1 MLRRTTI
8 FTTLLLVLSVTM
20 QASAAI
26 TVNYV
31 QTLAEVYVNGST
43 STDLQEYEEPFGTSV
58 NQANDGYSSTATSVI
73 GNTGFQAS
81 FFHHRTGVAVGP
93 NDGLSGHV
101 FVGFTTDSDVS
112 YSVSGS
118 FMNSS
123 SSFTRLASYLYD
135 NTNSP
140 PDVPVFLSDQ
150 GYEDRD
156 NALPVMLTVG
166 GNDGNVS
173 GYQDRIPA
181 YPTSLNGTLLAGH
194 TYYWYARVES
204 QWNPGADSPSSFG
217 GVSLQFAEVV
227 PEPATLTIWGLG
239 AMGCAVAAYRRKK
252 SAA

>member
-1 MLRRTTI
+1 LT
-8 FTTLLLVLSVTM
+8 FFSTLLLVLAVTV

-26 TVNYV
+26 TVTYV
-31 QTLAEVYVNGST
+31 QTLAEVYANGST
-43 STDLQEYEEPFGTSV
+43 SAQLQEYEEPFGTSV
-58 NQANDGYSSTATSVI
+58 NQANDGYSSTATSLI
-73 GNTGFQAS
+73 GSEGFQAS
-81 FFHHRTGVAVGP
+81 FAHFRAGTAVGE
-93 NDGLSGHV
+93 NDGLTGYV
-101 FVGFTTDSDVS
+101 YVGFTTDSDAS

-135 NTNSP
+135 ITNSP
-140 PDVPVFLSDQ
+140 PDVPLFVSDQ
-150 GYEDRD
+150 GYADRD

-166 GNDGNVS
+166 GNDGNVP

-204 QWNPGADSPSSFG
+204 QWDPDAERPASFG
-217 GVSLQFAEVV
+217 GVSLQFSEAV

-239 AMGCAVAAYRRKK
+239 AIGCALAAYRRKK